1 MKYFKLVLEDSN
13 ETDVVCHWEDTH
25 GLEQYELNE
34 GLLIENWNDNIN
46 FYFNPMEGDRFTD
59 YLANNLGWFIVSK
72 KLKDTMS
79 KLGVEGVQYL
89 PVNIVDVERNSSIN
103 EYYVANVLEV
113 ADALNL
119 ENSDYSVMD
128 FEGEKIYTIRKYAV
142 TKDKINNSDMFK
154 LKGDEIPLFVS
165 ETFRQSVEESNI
177 TGCEF
182 LEIRTIFWFFK
193 EAWNRDDR

>member
-1 MKYFKLVLEDSN
+1 MKYFKLVLDDSN
-13 ETDVVCHWEDTH
+13 KDDVVCHCEDTH
-25 GLEQYELNE
+25 GLEQYELKE
-34 GLLIENWNDNIN
+34 GLLIENWNDNIK
-46 FYFNPMEGDRFTD
+46 FYFNPMDGDRFTD

-72 KLKDTMS
+72 KLKDTIS
-79 KLGVEGVQYL
+79 KLGVERVQYL
-89 PVNIVDVERNSSIN
+89 PVNIVDLERNSSIN

-128 FEGEKIYTIRKYAV
+128 LEGEKIYSIRKYAV

-165 ETFRQSVEESNI
+165 ENFRKSVEESNI

-182 LEIRTIFWFFK
+182 LEIRTVL
-193 EAWNRDDR
+193 